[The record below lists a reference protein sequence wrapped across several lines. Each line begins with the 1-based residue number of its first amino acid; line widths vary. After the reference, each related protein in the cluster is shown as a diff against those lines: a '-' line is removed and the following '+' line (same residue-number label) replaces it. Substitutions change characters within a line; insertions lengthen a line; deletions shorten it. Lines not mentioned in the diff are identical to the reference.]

1 MILLL
6 RLILRWIVRT
16 LLVIVGAAALY
27 GGLAV
32 LFALLPIAGTV
43 PSGPSAPT
51 TRIYVVSNGFH
62 TDIVVPMDAAW
73 RDALLPGFPFVDP
86 AIAPYVAFGWGDRD
100 FYMATPGVGDMRVEL
115 ALQALFWS
123 PASVMHV
130 TLWGGPPLPSEDVRV
145 IDLAPAQLAVVT
157 EGLKD
162 GFARDSAGAF
172 EPVSQGAFTATDAF
186 FAAVGGYSVILT
198 CNEWAAALLRP
209 AGVAVPAWSPFA
221 FGLTWRQ

>member
-1 MILLL
+1 MILSIRFLL
-6 RLILRWIVRT
+6 RWFTRALLI
-16 LLVIVGAAALY
+16 IVGAAALY
-27 GGLAV
+27 GGTAV
-32 LFALLPIAGTV
+32 LLALLPVARTA
-43 PSGPSAPT
+43 PSGPAGPV

-62 TDIVVPMDAAW
+62 TDVVVPMDAAW
-73 RDALLPGFPFVDP
+73 RDALRPGFPFVDP

-100 FYMATPGVGDMRVEL
+100 FYMTTPGVGDIRAGL

-157 EGLKD
+157 QGLMA

-172 EPVSQGAFTATDAF
+172 RPLSQGAYTATDAF